1 MAAWLGVSG
10 RMVGRTLSAWDV
22 FGWDGFRQDMPGVIQ
37 VIYKVE
43 SGGKL
48 MRKRRNQ
55 LEGVQAGFVSE

>member
-1 MAAWLGVSG
+1 
-10 RMVGRTLSAWDV
+10 MVGRTLSAWDV